1 MLAEL
6 LFGQR
11 VLRMRGQP
19 RIVHR
24 GYLRSLRLQELGSG
38 QRILAGSLDA
48 QMRGREAPLG
58 QPALERAARQAPR
71 RNYGWHALPNVFAA
85 SEETE
90 DYVAVTVER
99 LREAFHHQIGTQLKR
114 SA

>member
-1 MLAEL
+1 
-6 LFGQR
+6 
-11 VLRMRGQP
+11 
-19 RIVHR
+19 
-24 GYLRSLRLQELGSG
+24 
-38 QRILAGSLDA
+38 
-48 QMRGREAPLG
+48 MRGREAPLG

-114 SA
+114 SAEDGRRERIVDQEQRVLLMGEFGECRDVGDFQERIGDRFGNDQLRA